1 MKSRMI
7 RIIAGASIFA
17 LGWWLLPSTE
27 AVRGSVWSLLP
38 PILAIFLALWA
49 RQVVPSLFLG
59 VWLGTTMLAGDPG
72 RGFLRLVDTN
82 LRGALTDPDHVSI
95 LLFSMLLGGMVAV
108 MSRSGGTA
116 GVVERLEPLATTPR
130 RSQIV
135 TWLMGV
141 AIFFDDYS
149 NTLVVGHAMRPVTDR
164 HRVSREKLAF
174 LVDST
179 AAPVACVAVVSTWV
193 GYQVSVLGDAL
204 QSSGVDLNPFTVFL
218 ASVPVAFYPF
228 AALALTL
235 SVAVSRRDMGP
246 MLVAERRAARGI
258 LLSEKSRPLADF
270 DTTTLEPGSETPRRW
285 INAALPVFSVVVV
298 MLVGLWVTG
307 RAQLEM
313 DGAAGGG
320 LAEVIGASDPFTV
333 LLWGSLVGLA
343 VAVVLALGQG
353 ILTLEESMD
362 AMVAGFKSMLI
373 AVVVL
378 TLAWSLGQVCTDLGT
393 ADWLTEVVG
402 PRVPAVLMPALVFL
416 VAAAVSFS
424 TGTSW
429 GTMAI
434 LTPLAVPL
442 ILRAAPESA
451 VLLSATVSAI
461 LGGSVF
467 GDHCSP
473 ISDTTVMSSMAS
485 NCDHVDH
492 VRTQLPYSLLAA
504 GAAVVFGY
512 LPAGVFGLA
521 PWVTLP
527 LTVTGVVV
535 AFLLLSRPVVDFGEH

>member
-1 MKSRMI
+1 MRLV
-7 RIIAGASIFA
+7 AAVVVV
-17 LGWWLLPSTE
+17 LVGWWLLPLPE
-27 AVRGSVWSLLP
+27 AARQSVWSLLP
-38 PILAIFLALWA
+38 PAVAIFLALWA
-49 RQVVPSLFLG
+49 RQVVVSLFLG
-59 VWLGTTMLAGDPG
+59 VWLGATMLAGDPWH
-72 RGFLRLVDTN
+72 GFLRVVDTN
-82 LRGALTDPDHVSI
+82 LREALADPDHVSI

-116 GVVERLEPLATTPR
+116 GVVERLEPLATTAR

-204 QSSGVDLNPFTVFL
+204 QAGGSDLNPFSVFL
-218 ASVPVAFYPF
+218 TSVPAAFYPF

-246 MLVAERRAARGI
+246 MLAAERRAARGA
-258 LLSEKSRPLADF
+258 LLADRSRPLADF
-270 DTTTLEPGSETPRRW
+270 DTTALEPEAETPRRW
-285 INAALPVFSVVVV
+285 FNAALPVVGVVFVT
-298 MLVGLWVTG
+298 LTGLWVTG
-307 RAQLEM
+307 KAALEA
-313 DGAAGGG
+313 DHSGPVG

-333 LLWGSLVGLA
+333 LLWGSLVGLSLAIVLA
-343 VAVVLALGQG
+343 VAQG
-353 ILTLEESMD
+353 LLTVEESMD
-362 AMVAGFKSMLI
+362 ATVAGFKSMLI

-378 TLAWSLGQVCTDLGT
+378 TLAWSLGRVCTDLGT
-393 ADWLTEVVG
+393 ADWLKEAVG
-402 PRVPAVLMPALVFL
+402 PHLPPVLLPAAVFI

-429 GTMAI
+429 GTIAI

-442 ILRAAPESA
+442 LLRAAPDSA
-451 VLLSATVSAI
+451 MLLSATVSAI

-492 VRTQLPYSLLAA
+492 VRTQLPYALLAA
-504 GAAVVFGY
+504 GSALVFGY
-512 LPAGVFGLA
+512 LPMGVFGLSVWFA
-521 PWVTLP
+521 LP
-527 LTVTGVVV
+527 LTIVGVVGL
-535 AFLLLSRPVVDFGEH
+535 FWLLSRPVDEREPG